1 MKTTTFA
8 LSILFIGVVETTA
21 NAQQPS
27 TTRRSVQSRETAT
40 GHKVGTLRAGKL
52 SRGAA
57 VAAPQASAPPPAPG
71 VVQVHAV
78 QGNVFAT
85 FIATSLLRSGTVFGG
100 SVSSDNGT
108 AISFDNVSFNS
119 DLNPG
124 DYVQLPQFS
133 NVGDLFPQGT
143 ITYTLDVT
151 VGKQLTES
159 NGQIYLVSPPAYS
172 DLTSITPVISTTVQ
186 SVGANKNMILAI
198 KGLFKGLFTAD
209 TPLVV
214 LGSYDYGNFPVP
226 ATAITSVTSTEIDVD
241 LSQITGLDLSTLNE
255 YLLTV
260 SQAGFGDTIAYRYV
274 PFAPKT
280 FNLAP
285 Q

>member
-1 MKTTTFA
+1 MTLA
-8 LSILFIGVVETTA
+8 LSILFIGIAAATA
-21 NAQQPS
+21 NAQPP
-27 TTRRSVQSRETAT
+27 TTTQRTVQARETAT

-108 AISFDNVSFNS
+108 SISFDNVSFNS

-143 ITYTLDVT
+143 ITYTVDVT
-151 VGKQLTES
+151 VGKQLTEC

-198 KGLFKGLFTAD
+198 KGLFTAD